1 VPLLNPLLAYTEGG
15 KAMKYIMKTAKDLIK
30 IRRETGQTGKVH
42 NNLTIIKINDCQ
54 IYEDF

>member
-1 VPLLNPLLAYTEGG
+1 MNPLLAYTEGG
-15 KAMKYIMKTAKDLIK
+15 KAMKYVMKTAKDLIE

-54 IYEDF
+54 ICEDSD